1 MFDHDD
7 TSMPMT
13 RRAALRLAA
22 GGAAGL
28 GGLAL
33 LPGASSAATLK
44 PSVLLWGSSSLG
56 STGYVIIETLA
67 AMVNKKTKLRNSSMS
82 TSGGAEN
89 MALIGEGVIHLGQT
103 TSSDWPAATRGDKP
117 YRHPVKASQM
127 FAYTIWNM
135 TPIVRADSDIKTFA
149 DLKGKRI
156 MPSQPT
162 SSTGE
167 MWKVIFKAAGL
178 DSQVTW
184 NYGSWRETYDALK
197 AGKVDCIPAL
207 ITNGRPSPLVT
218 ELLVAQKVRALEVPK
233 EIMDKAHALNA
244 GVLSVKVSNAAWGGD
259 GAKIMSPTFSGVVG
273 AHPDLDPEI
282 AYQVTKAV
290 FENAA
295 EIRKVGVQ
303 LQDIDLKFG
312 VDYLLTEYPVNAGAA
327 RYFKEK
333 GVWRDELKIAS

>member
-22 GGAAGL
+22 GGVAGL
-28 GGLAL
+28 GGLTL
-33 LPGASSAATLK
+33 LPNAGLAAKLK

-89 MALIGEGVIHLGQT
+89 MALIGEGVIHFGQT
-103 TSSDWPAATRGDKP
+103 TSSDWPAATKGEKP
-117 YRHPVKASQM
+117 YHHPIKANQM

-135 TPIVRADSDIKTFA
+135 PPIVRADSDIRTFA
-149 DLKGKRI
+149 DFKGKRI
-156 MPSQPT
+156 MPSKPT
-162 SSTGE
+162 SSTGA
-167 MWKVIFKAAGL
+167 MWKVLFQAAGL
-178 DSQVTW
+178 DRQVDW
-184 NYGSWRETYDALK
+184 NYGSWRETYNALK
-197 AGKVDCIPAL
+197 AGKVDVIPAL

-218 ELLVAQKVRALEVPK
+218 ELLVSQKVRAIEVPK
-233 EIMDKAHALNA
+233 DVLDKAHAMNP
-244 GVLSVKVSNAAWGGD
+244 GILSVKVSTGAWGGD
-259 GAKIMSPTFSGVVG
+259 GHEILSPTFSGVVG
-273 AHPDLDPEI
+273 VHPDLDPEI
-282 AYQVTKAV
+282 CYQVTKAV

-312 VDYLLTEYPVNAGAA
+312 VDYLLAEYPVNAGAA

-333 GVWRDELKIAS
+333 GVWRSELKIAS